1 MKTDTM
7 NKTRNFIIGLFF
19 AGFLVFILYT
29 TWLITRPQSIVIQGE
44 IEATQYRVASKIPGR
59 IDTIA
64 VKRGQQIAKGD
75 FLFSISS
82 PEIDA
87 KLLQVT
93 ALRNAAEAQSQKARN
108 GAQAEDIAAAY
119 SLYVK
124 AEAAAR
130 LYEKTF
136 QRVEN
141 LYKDGVVSEQKRD
154 EAETQSKAGRET
166 ADAAKAQWQKAL
178 KGAREE
184 DKLAARELVNQ
195 AEGGIKEVEAYL
207 GETQVKAQ
215 ASGEVAN
222 IISEQGELVP
232 TGYPVITIIDLKDS
246 WATIY
251 LREDLMANIRM
262 GSEFKAEIPALGLK
276 EVMLKVNYISPLADF
291 ASWTATKSS
300 GGFDMKSFEIHA
312 VSAKTIEGLR
322 PGMSVL
328 VDWKQF
334 R

>member
-1 MKTDTM
+1 M

-19 AGFLVFILYT
+19 TALLIFLLYT
-29 TWLITRPQSIVIQGE
+29 TWLITRPLPLEVQGE
-44 IEATQYRVASKIPGR
+44 IEATQFKVASKIPGR

-64 VKRGQQIAKGD
+64 VKRGQQVTKGD

-93 ALRNAAEAQSQKARN
+93 ALRNAAQAQSLKAQN
-108 GAQAEDIAAAY
+108 GAQAEDISAAY
-119 SLYVK
+119 NLYVK

-136 QRVEN
+136 TRVDN

-166 ADAAKAQWQKAL
+166 ANAAKSQWEKAV
-178 KGAREE
+178 KGARFE
-184 DKLAARELVNQ
+184 DKRSAQELVNQ

-207 GETQVKAQ
+207 AETQVKAQ

-232 TGYPVITIIDLKDS
+232 TGYPVITLVDLKDS
-246 WATIY
+246 WQHFT
-251 LREDLMANIRM
+251 
-262 GSEFKAEIPALGLK
+262 
-276 EVMLKVNYISPLADF
+276 
-291 ASWTATKSS
+291 
-300 GGFDMKSFEIHA
+300 
-312 VSAKTIEGLR
+312 SAKI
-322 PGMSVL
+322 
-328 VDWKQF
+328 
-334 R
+334 

>member
-1 MKTDTM
+1 M

-19 AGFLVFILYT
+19 TGLLIFLLYT
-29 TWLITRPQSIVIQGE
+29 TWLITRPLPLEVQGE
-44 IEATQYRVASKIPGR
+44 IEATQLRVASKIPGR
-59 IDTIA
+59 IDSIA
-64 VKRGQQIAKGD
+64 VKRGQQVAKGD

-87 KLLQVT
+87 KLLQVI
-93 ALRNAAEAQSQKARN
+93 ALRNAAQAQNLKAQN
-108 GAQAEDIAAAY
+108 GAQTEDISAAY
-119 SLYVK
+119 NMYVK

-141 LYKDGVVSEQKRD
+141 LFKDGVVSEQKRD

-166 ADAAKAQWQKAL
+166 ADAAKAQWEKAV
-178 KGAREE
+178 KGARFE
-184 DKLAARELVNQ
+184 DKRSAQELVNQ

-207 GETQVKAQ
+207 AETQVKAL

-232 TGYPVITIIDLKDS
+232 TGYPVITLVDLKDC
-246 WATIY
+246 WATLYI
-251 LREDLMANIRM
+251 REDLMADVRM
-262 GSEFKAEIPALGLK
+262 GSEIKVTIPALGNK
-276 EVMLKVNYISPLADF
+276 ELVLRVNYINPLADF
-291 ASWTATKSS
+291 ATWTATKSS

-312 VSAKTIEGLR
+312 IPRATIEGLR

-334 R
+334 SK

>member
-1 MKTDTM
+1 M

-19 AGFLVFILYT
+19 IGLLIFLLYT
-29 TWLITRPQSIVIQGE
+29 TWLITRPLPLEVQGE
-44 IEATQYRVASKIPGR
+44 IEATQFRVASKIPGR

-64 VKRGQQIAKGD
+64 VKRGQQVAKGD

-87 KLLQVT
+87 KLMQVT
-93 ALRNAAEAQSQKARN
+93 ALRNAARAQSLKAQN
-108 GAQAEDIAAAY
+108 GAQTEDISAAY
-119 SLYVK
+119 NMYVK

-166 ADAAKAQWQKAL
+166 ADAAKAQWEKAV
-178 KGAREE
+178 KGARFE
-184 DKLAARELVNQ
+184 DKRSAQELVNQ
-195 AEGGIKEVEAYL
+195 AEGGIREVEAYL
-207 GETQVKAQ
+207 AETQVKAQ

-222 IISEQGELVP
+222 IVSEQGELVP
-232 TGYPVITIIDLKDS
+232 TGYPVITLVDLKDC
-246 WATIY
+246 WATLYI
-251 LREDLMANIRM
+251 REDLMADIRM
-262 GSEFKAEIPALGLK
+262 GSEIKVTIPALGNK
-276 EVMLKVNYISPLADF
+276 VVVLKVNYISPLADF
-291 ASWTATKSS
+291 ATWTATKSS

-312 VSAKTIEGLR
+312 IPASTIEGLR

-334 R
+334 K